1 MKMKKLL
8 AFALVASLGIVGCN
22 KSNEPVD
29 QPGGELTEVVVKL
42 DGQART
48 MADGTPENGILNE
61 NDINI
66 VEFYVFNA
74 DGQKDPN
81 YHYFVK
87 SSNFSEPAAF
97 LVTEGPDKRFL
108 VAVNQSLGDS
118 GAANYDIWRE
128 RIFGTNLSHLNSK
141 DRPIDFAMAGEGS
154 KSVAPGHNNTLSIT
168 IERVVS
174 KVEAPQVVAGG
185 ADVSEIAGNLN
196 YLKEI
201 FGANN
206 VSAIGDITNL
216 RWDFDGF
223 VLINGID
230 RSYSFDHNFINWNP
244 SGRMYEKTT
253 YNGDGSIIQSVYSGN
268 DPAAVDFF
276 LPANYPDP
284 VYMYENNPDENP
296 KLPGEATTFVKDQVT
311 AFLIKGTF
319 SCDQYPGEVRYWRVN
334 LIKDDIWKI
343 YRNSIY
349 RITMENILTPGW
361 KTPKEAEDDGPI
373 VNPTESSITI
383 GLVIAP
389 WNVKLQNVDL

>member
-1 MKMKKLL
+1 MKKLL
-8 AFALVASLGIVGCN
+8 AFALAASLGIVGCN
-22 KSNEPVD
+22 KSAEPID
-29 QPGGELTEVVVKL
+29 KQGGELTEVTVKL
-42 DGQART
+42 DGQALTR
-48 MADGTPENGILNE
+48 ADGTPENGVLNE

-87 SSNFSEPAAF
+87 SSGFNEPAAF

-118 GAANYDIWRE
+118 GNANYDIWKE

-141 DRPIDFAMAGEGS
+141 TRPIDFAMAGEGT
-154 KSVAPGHNNTLSIT
+154 KTVALGHSNTLSIT

-174 KVEAPQVVAGG
+174 KVEAPTVIAGG

-201 FGANN
+201 FGAGN
-206 VSAIGDITNL
+206 VNAIGDITNL
-216 RWDFDGF
+216 SWDFNGF

-230 RSYSFDHNFINWNP
+230 RSYSFDHGFINWNP
-244 SGRMYEKTT
+244 SGRMYEKTA
-253 YNGDGSIIQSVYSGN
+253 YNADGSVIQSVYSGD
-268 DPAAVDFF
+268 DPSAVDFF
-276 LPANYPDP
+276 LPANYADP
-284 VYMYENNPDENP
+284 VYMYENNPDENS

-319 SCDQYPGEVRYWRVN
+319 ACDQFPAGEVRYWRVN

-383 GLVIAP
+383 GLQIAP
-389 WNVKLQNVDL
+389 WNVKLQSVDL